1 MDIIT
6 VCRTLNE
13 ERNIE
18 RFCEEYGKI
27 SNKILIADGGSEDR
41 TIEIA
46 ESFDKVEVKIFDE
59 RVEKGGIWRNPHGK
73 HINFMIDWA
82 KEAGAD
88 WIIFDDCD
96 SVPNKYLKEVIPPE
110 FSNPALG
117 ILMVQR
123 LYLYKNGRYFPRM
136 SSAGA
141 GLWAWRA
148 NVDVRASEE
157 DPWAHHMETPNEIA
171 RGSIMEPRVLL
182 HYSWPDDEEI
192 QRKAAF
198 YRIAKDM
205 KSDWHPLTFGGGLAP
220 IPEWAIL

>member
-46 ESFDKVEVKIFDE
+46 ESFDKVKVKIFDE

-117 ILMVQR
+117 MLMAQR
-123 LYLYKNGRYFPRM
+123 LYLYKDGECFPRM
-136 SSAGA
+136 CTGL
-141 GLWAWRA
+141 GLWAWRV
-148 NVDVRASEE
+148 NVNVRASEE
-157 DPWAHHMETPNEIA
+157 DPWNHLMEMPNDVA
-171 RGSIMEPRVLL
+171 KGPIMEPRVLL

-205 KSDWHPLTFGGGLAP
+205 KSDWHPLIFGGGLAP